1 MASPSDAELAE
12 ATGLDDALERPP
24 SDELALATLERVSDR
39 IQRHPDFPA
48 LQSTVGTVRRL
59 ARDERSHLRSMVDAV
74 LLDPALSKRLMRLCN
89 AAIYRT
95 ATEMGISSP
104 QRAIAVLGTESLER
118 LAVSMKLLDKLPHDE
133 AGLLLRQDFLRALLA
148 GRMAGDLC
156 RDPGRRAQAHLVGQF
171 QNLGRMVAAHH
182 LREDAL
188 AIHRAV
194 PAGLWT
200 RRPAE
205 ALAARRRLGLD
216 YADLGLHVARGW
228 GWPEGLRRAMR
239 GGDWPAHAPQDA
251 DRALGWLGCTAN
263 DLADLM
269 LGVPPDQWPQG
280 CAALAERSEPVTGI
294 GTLMLREALAQAREG
309 LDELGRLAGVPVAKL
324 APWLH
329 GAPAAGRAAAVMTGA
344 AGASVPRTPDRGK
357 ASRAPAADAS
367 AAAPRAR
374 HPGRP
379 VAPAAALRV
388 PTDFVPLSLDS
399 APAPL
404 PPPPPPAPAWVLEL
418 PDAALTDLGEL
429 AAAAAP
435 PGPAPATDF
444 APPDLGG
451 SALLAHEARSL
462 SADLLEPAGRRE
474 VPRRALRALWRG
486 LHARR
491 AVLFLPPPGAPAL
504 VAGEPGATWVARR
517 VAGEALPA
525 AHRWRVD
532 PWRQRD
538 LFSRLSALGR
548 DSLVNDAGRADLQ
561 RHLSDAWREA
571 SGARRFLVL
580 PLMVAGQP
588 RGMIYVDRDDGQP
601 LLVTAEESKLVALL
615 RSQVALSLG

>member
-1 MASPSDAELAE
+1 MTLPSESVAPVPVAAETLPAD
-12 ATGLDDALERPP
+12 LDTLEPDLEREPRG
-24 SDELALATLERVSDR
+24 ELALATLERVSDR

-48 LQSTVGTVRRL
+48 LQSTVGAVRRL
-59 ARDERSHLRSMVDAV
+59 ARDERVHLRSVVDAV

-95 ATEMGISSP
+95 ATENGISSP
-104 QRAIAVLGTESLER
+104 QRAVAVLGLESLER

-148 GRMAGDLC
+148 GRIAGDLC

-194 PAGLWT
+194 PPGLWP
-200 RRPAE
+200 RVPAE
-205 ALAARRRLGLD
+205 QLAARRRLGLD
-216 YADLGLHVARGW
+216 YVELGLHVARGW
-228 GWPEGLRRAMR
+228 GWPEGLRRSMR
-239 GGDWPAHAPQDA
+239 GGDWPQRAPTDP
-251 DRALGWLGCTAN
+251 DRAVGWLGWTAN
-263 DLADLM
+263 DLADLI
-269 LGVPPDQWPQG
+269 LSVDPAQWPQG
-280 CAALAERSEPVTGI
+280 CAALAERSEPVTGTT
-294 GTLMLREALAQAREG
+294 TLMLREALVQAREG
-309 LDELGRLAGVPVAKL
+309 MDELGRLAGVPMARL
-324 APWLH
+324 APWLQQ
-329 GAPAAGRAAAVMTGA
+329 GTPGA
-344 AGASVPRTPDRGK
+344 ARGVART
-357 ASRAPAADAS
+357 APGHRTLTPAGDARTGGPTAAT
-367 AAAPRAR
+367 
-374 HPGRP
+374 
-379 VAPAAALRV
+379 RV
-388 PTDFVPLSLDS
+388 PTDFTPLSLDT

-404 PPPPPPAPAWVLEL
+404 PPPPPPAPVWSLDL

-429 AAAAAP
+429 AAAPVLP
-435 PGPAPATDF
+435 PAAPATDF

-451 SALLAHEARSL
+451 SALLAHEARTL
-462 SADLLEPAGRRE
+462 SADLLDLAGRRE

-491 AVLFLPPPGAPAL
+491 AVLFLPAPGAPLPA
-504 VAGEPGATWVARR
+504 AGEPGPTWVARR

-525 AHRWRVD
+525 GHRWRVD

-538 LFSRLSALGR
+538 LFSRLCALGR
-548 DSLVNDAGRADLQ
+548 DSLINDAGREDLQ

-571 SGARRFLVL
+571 SAARRFLVL

-588 RGMIYVDRDDGQP
+588 RGLIYVDRDDGQP

-615 RSQVALSLG
+615 RNQVALALG